1 MINLY
6 IARSRHD
13 EVDVMPQR
21 FIWEL
26 RLQSIARNWHI
37 SGDVRFSNINL
48 VNDSTLEADSNLK
61 YYYYTQDIWQD
72 ADAIFLSDRIRSDI
86 NKGNCKILL
95 DDSLEGHNHI
105 WQDLLKKFNVEK
117 HQLIFL
123 SGRINI
129 DQVQDINGL
138 YINTWEKQVMCLP
151 LENDIRYKQFSNKQI
166 DMIENKVNRKY
177 YCSMYIRRPKFHRVV
192 LLIYLH
198 QRKLLENMLWSF
210 GATCEGRK
218 LSSNKYISFFD
229 AEYKNSIEE
238 VMSWGNCLPEIAEWE
253 VDLNYNLANINQI
266 DLIHPLNSYY
276 HMVSETCSHEAK
288 NMGGPN
294 TRNCFFSEKTFKPM
308 ATMQPFVMHG
318 DYLSI
323 QNLKTM
329 GYKTFD
335 KWIDHSYDSIVDFKS
350 RTYTLGEEIYRLNNI
365 SYETWS
371 EMLYE
376 MKEDLIYNKENLKL
390 AWTRSNI
397 DKLP

>member
-6 IARSRHD
+6 F
-13 EVDVMPQR
+13 DVIPQR
-21 FIWEL
+21 F
-26 RLQSIARNWHI
+26 ARN
-37 SGDVRFSNINL
+37 DINL
-48 VNDSTLEADSNLK
+48 VDDKTLEADPNLK
-61 YYYYTQDIWQD
+61 YYYYTQDTNDIS
-72 ADAIFLSDRIRSDI
+72 LSNRIRSDI

-95 DDSLEGHNHI
+95 DDSLEGHEYD
-105 WQDLLKKFNVEK
+105 WQNLLKKFNVEK

-123 SGRINI
+123 SGRVNIN
-129 DQVQDINGL
+129 QVQDINGV
-138 YINTWEKQVMCLP
+138 YSNTWEKQVSLLP
-151 LENDIRYKQFSNKQI
+151 IENNIRYKQFVNKQI
-166 DMIENKVNRKY
+166 DMIENKATREY
-177 YCSMYIRRPKFHRVV
+177 YCSIYMRMPRYHRVI

-198 QRKLLENMLWSF
+198 KRKLLENMLWSY
-210 GATCEGRK
+210 GGELWE
-218 LSSNKYISFFD
+218 LSSTDYMSFFD

-238 VMSWGNCLPEIAEWE
+238 ILTWNNCTPEIAEWE
-253 VDLNYNLANINQI
+253 VDLTPLNLANSNSLGPANNKQI

-276 HMVSETCSHEAK
+276 HIISETMEQ
-288 NMGGPN
+288 GID
-294 TRNCFFSEKTFKPM
+294 TYNCFFGDKPFKPIAM
-308 ATMQPFVMHG
+308 MQPFIIHG

-335 KWIDHSYDSIVDFKS
+335 KWIDHSYDSIADFKS
-350 RTYTLGEEIYRLNNI
+350 RTFTLGEEIHRLNNI
-365 SYETWS
+365 SHVTWS